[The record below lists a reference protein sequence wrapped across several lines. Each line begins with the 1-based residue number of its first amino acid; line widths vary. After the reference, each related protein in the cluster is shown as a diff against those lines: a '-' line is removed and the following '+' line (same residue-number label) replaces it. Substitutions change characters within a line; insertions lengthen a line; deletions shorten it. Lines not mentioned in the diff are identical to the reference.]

1 MFIINFMPSH
11 YLTKQIKRTLI
22 CLLLI
27 CSYALST
34 NVSATSILLL
44 GDSLSASKGMSQKD
58 GWVSLLNTKF
68 QQQKSSLNIINA
80 SISGETTGGGL
91 ARVDDILT
99 QNKIDILLIELGG
112 NDGLRGFPPTL
123 IKNNL
128 LQITQKAQSK
138 NINVLIMDIRIPPN
152 YGKRYNKLFSQVFK
166 QTAQE
171 TNSTLLPFFINDIA
185 IKPELMQQDGIHPNK
200 QAQPMIAAL
209 MYKELTKRL
218 EKEK

>member
-1 MFIINFMPSH
+1 MPSH

-91 ARVDDILT
+91 ARVDDVLT

>member
-1 MFIINFMPSH
+1 
-11 YLTKQIKRTLI
+11 
-22 CLLLI
+22 
-27 CSYALST
+27 
-34 NVSATSILLL
+34 
-44 GDSLSASKGMSQKD
+44 MSQKE
-58 GWVSLLNTKF
+58 GWVTLLNAKF
-68 QQQKSSLNIINA
+68 KQHNSSLNIVNA

-91 ARVDDILT
+91 ARVDDILK
-99 QNKIDILLIELGG
+99 QNKIDVLLIELGG

-128 LQITQKAQSK
+128 LQITQKAQTK

-171 TNSTLLPFFINDIA
+171 TNSTLLPFFIQDIA

-200 QAQPMIAAL
+200 EAQPMIATL
-209 MYKELTKRL
+209 MYKELTTRL
-218 EKEK
+218 EKDK